1 MTDTQTLSNSH
12 TWQSGDWKDK
22 ANSQAPYNGI
32 QITGIP
38 QYNDNGA
45 FVSAAITITDYT
57 NDPAGISS
65 NIQALTIAQ
74 GKINIPA
81 PEAPTDSADADN
93 SNETT
98 NSDSEPN
105 TAPDNSDTATVD
117 ATSEQINAE
126 PENNQNAQPDPSD
139 DKNND
144 FTVNG
149 WLALESNTMDLFLRV
164 HFMYGLEP
172 FQKEELGYIMG
183 FSALLKSDD

>member
-1 MTDTQTLSNSH
+1 MTDTQTPSNSH